1 MGSREKPAEAL
12 RHFSHFPAKLRLKN
26 AHTVQNSGKPKTATQ
41 AVSFSYCWRN
51 ILEKLPTLQ
60 L

>member
-1 MGSREKPAEAL
+1 M

-26 AHTVQNSGKPKTATQ
+26 AHTVQNSGKTKTATQ
-41 AVSFSYCWRN
+41 AVSFSYRWRN

>member
-1 MGSREKPAEAL
+1 M

-26 AHTVQNSGKPKTATQ
+26 AHSAQNSGKTKTTQ
-41 AVSFSYCWRN
+41 AVSFYYRWRN

>member
-1 MGSREKPAEAL
+1 M

-26 AHTVQNSGKPKTATQ
+26 AHSAQNSGKTKTATQ
-41 AVSFSYCWRN
+41 AVSFYYRWRN